1 MWRYP
6 YALLGIV
13 FVLIGVSLWPRHTT
27 VPVLIYHDIATSSQP
42 SDSYTVEASLLS
54 RELDYLKE
62 EGYTQLT
69 FAAAQTLA
77 ENNKLP
83 QRAIVITF
91 DDALVAQYS
100 HALPLL
106 RSHGIS
112 ATFFITSDLIDTRRY
127 LSWAQVR
134 ALSDAGMEIGGH
146 SRTHP
151 HLLPLTDPQLQNE
164 VTGDK
169 TNIERELGRG
179 INVFAYPFQ
188 EHDART
194 DAVVQAAGYTIVR
207 DDTKHFRSTVMTNSF
222 DEFLKAI

>member
-13 FVLIGVSLWPRHTT
+13 FILIGVSLWPRHTT
-27 VPVLIYHDIATSSQP
+27 VPVLIYHNIATSTQL

-54 RELDYLKE
+54 RELDYLQE
-62 EGYTQLT
+62 EGYTPLT
-69 FAAAQTLA
+69 FAATQTLA

-83 QRAIVITF
+83 ERPIVITF
-91 DDALVAQYS
+91 DDALVAQYW

-106 RSHGIS
+106 RARDIS
-112 ATFFITSDLIDTRRY
+112 ATFFITSGLVDTPGY
-127 LSWAQVR
+127 LSWRQVR

-146 SRTHP
+146 SRTHA
-151 HLLPLTDPQLQNE
+151 HLLPLTDPQLVHE

-179 INVFAYPFQ
+179 ITVFAFPYQ

-194 DAVVQAAGYTIVR
+194 DAAVQAAGYSIVR
-207 DDTKHFRSTVMTNSF
+207 DDTIRFNSTVMTNSF
-222 DEFLKAI
+222 DEFLKAL